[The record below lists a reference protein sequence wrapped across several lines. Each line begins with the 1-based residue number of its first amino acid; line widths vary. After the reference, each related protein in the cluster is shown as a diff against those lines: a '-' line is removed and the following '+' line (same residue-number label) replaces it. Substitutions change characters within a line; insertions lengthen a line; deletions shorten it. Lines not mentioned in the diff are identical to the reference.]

1 MSSGTIERRMMCRRD
16 PKLQKPHHIA
26 ILVLHIILVHIM
38 MRKWSKRA
46 IKMQLHA
53 CPATKNFVDIRCVVM
68 QILQLLSSCLRL
80 AALAIWMFW
89 HQILCFD
96 SSQVVCRM
104 QAVPFC
110 CASVGPMGRSGKFW
124 PTLLALCWEP
134 KAPNLKLLPFQ
145 THISA
150 LLEVLTNNLNKL
162 ETKWKLPSII
172 RMTSICFRLNN

>member
-1 MSSGTIERRMMCRRD
+1 MSSGTIERRRMCRRD

-68 QILQLLSSCLRL
+68 QILQLLSSCLRS

-110 CASVGPMGRSGKFW
+110 CASVGPMGRSGKLW
-124 PTLLALCWEP
+124 PTLLALCWEL
-134 KAPNLKLLPFQ
+134 KAPNLKLFV
-145 THISA
+145 TMCISY
-150 LLEVLTNNLNKL
+150 NNL
-162 ETKWKLPSII
+162 PSYISWGPCWEGWLLH
-172 RMTSICFRLNN
+172 RCHPKHT